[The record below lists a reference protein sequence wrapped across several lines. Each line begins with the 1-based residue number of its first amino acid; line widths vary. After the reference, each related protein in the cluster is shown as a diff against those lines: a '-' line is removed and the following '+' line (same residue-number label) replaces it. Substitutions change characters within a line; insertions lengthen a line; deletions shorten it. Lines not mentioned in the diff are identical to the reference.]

1 VVDDSGEPTE
11 PQEYLLFQNVP
22 DAPISTS
29 SLFGYFSVILLWE
42 WNVTLW
48 LMRGLG
54 KARGDG
60 WLEIVSGVITI
71 SLTLFV
77 MLRGRHDFAKWR
89 ATGGR
94 VPLTSLQCV
103 LITLLMIAF
112 GCMIAW
118 MAN

>member
-1 VVDDSGEPTE
+1 MDHSEEPTE
-11 PQEYLLFQNVP
+11 PQEDLLFLNSP

-60 WLEIVSGVITI
+60 WLEIISGVITV

-89 ATGGR
+89 VTGGR
-94 VPLTSLQCV
+94 VQLTFLQCV

-112 GCMIAW
+112 GCMTAW
-118 MAN
+118 MAM